1 MALTETR
8 LRALKVK
15 DKPYKVADQRG
26 LYIEV
31 TPSGGKLWRFRY
43 RIGKVEKKLAIG
55 SYPDISLKQ
64 AREATYEARHSV
76 ASGGDPAFEKRKQ
89 KIREEF
95 LSAQTFEAVAR
106 EYIEQMM
113 VQNGRADATLIKA
126 NYFLEQLVP
135 AIGDRP
141 IQDIE
146 PFEVLAPLQRLPASK
161 ARFLEAPLE

>member
-15 DKPYKVADQRG
+15 DKPYKVAYQRG

-64 AREATYEARHSV
+64 AREATYVFHETR
-76 ASGGDPAFEKRKQ
+76 
-89 KIREEF
+89 
-95 LSAQTFEAVAR
+95 AVT
-106 EYIEQMM
+106 
-113 VQNGRADATLIKA
+113 G
-126 NYFLEQLVP
+126 
-135 AIGDRP
+135 
-141 IQDIE
+141 
-146 PFEVLAPLQRLPASK
+146 
-161 ARFLEAPLE
+161 

>member
-8 LRALKVK
+8 LRFLKPK

-26 LYIEV
+26 LYVEV

-43 RIGKVEKKLAIG
+43 RIGNVEKKLSIG
-55 SYPDISLKQ
+55 AYPDISLKQ
-64 AREATYEARHSV
+64 AREATYEARHAV

-95 LSAQTFEAVAR
+95 LAAQTFEAVAR

-113 VQNGRADATLIKA
+113 VQNGRADATPGQG
-126 NYFLEQLVP
+126 QLLSRAVGAGNRQP
-135 AIGDRP
+135 ADQGDRAVRSP
-141 IQDIE
+141 GAAQ
-146 PFEVLAPLQRLPASK
+146 APRSDWQT
-161 ARFLEAPLE
+161 

>member
-106 EYIEQMM
+106 EYIDVASVCRMFNEAVACQ
-113 VQNGRADATLIKA
+113 
-126 NYFLEQLVP
+126 P
-135 AIGDRP
+135 RP
-141 IQDIE
+141 KHISTDHDPI
-146 PFEVLAPLQRLPASK
+146 F
-161 ARFLEAPLE
+161 RFHR